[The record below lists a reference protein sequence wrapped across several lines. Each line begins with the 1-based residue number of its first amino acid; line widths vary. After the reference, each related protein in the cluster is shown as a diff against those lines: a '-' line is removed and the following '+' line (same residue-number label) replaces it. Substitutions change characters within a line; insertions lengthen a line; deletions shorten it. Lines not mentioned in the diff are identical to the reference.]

1 MQQHFLNN
9 LLPSSGDLV
18 IVSNAGGPAII
29 STDACSKMN
38 IKMANITSIRKKIDE
53 VIPPWG
59 SSRNPVDIVGDADF
73 NRFHNVLDRVLTHP
87 KVGSVISMCTP
98 SGTLDYD
105 KLAEVI
111 VEMSK
116 KYKKTMLAS
125 LMGLDEGITN
135 REILAKGNVPYY
147 TYAEGAIRTL
157 AAMIRFSNWVKS
169 PTGKITK
176 FKVNKAKAKK
186 IFDKV
191 KKENRPN
198 LLEEEGQGSSQSI
211 WFAIAF
217 KCTCHY

>member
-1 MQQHFLNN
+1 
-9 LLPSSGDLV
+9 
-18 IVSNAGGPAII
+18 
-29 STDACSKMN
+29 
-38 IKMANITSIRKKIDE
+38 
-53 VIPPWG
+53 
-59 SSRNPVDIVGDADF
+59 
-73 NRFHNVLDRVLTHP
+73 
-87 KVGSVISMCTP
+87 MCTP

-157 AAMIRFSNWVKS
+157 AAMIRFSNWVES

-176 FKVNKAKAKK
+176 IQSKQSKS
-186 IFDKV
+186 
-191 KKENRPN
+191 KEN
-198 LLEEEGQGSSQSI
+198 L
-211 WFAIAF
+211 
-217 KCTCHY
+217 